1 MEYYKGLEKG
11 AAKRKPD
18 PINAEFGRRLKEVF
32 EKHGV
37 SQKGVCRITGLSNTL
52 MHFWA
57 NGYKTI
63 RISAFAQIA
72 DKVSLTTSEIVYLLE
87 PYWEDEDDE

>member
-1 MEYYKGLEKG
+1 MEYYKGMENG
-11 AAKRKPD
+11 AAKRKKD
-18 PINAEFGRRLKEVF
+18 PINEEFGRRLKEVF
-32 EKHGV
+32 KKHGM
-37 SQKGVCRITGLSNTL
+37 SLRSVCEATGLSKTL
-52 MHFWA
+52 MNFWA

-87 PYWEDEDDE
+87 PYWEDEDDG